1 MKFKSVEPNYTGGN
15 IYVFTGEVDNNF
27 FMADTSWY
35 DVRLLNGDPNEPTD
49 EVFLGMPM
57 RNMDS
62 VEWQEEHLVKDLNP
76 DEKID
81 FFKAMLKWVK
91 ENEPDGNYLMSDMDW
106 FADDLKLFSGEYR

>member
-1 MKFKSVEPNYTGGN
+1 M
-15 IYVFTGEVDNNF
+15 
-27 FMADTSWY
+27 
-35 DVRLLNGDPNEPTD
+35 
-49 EVFLGMPM
+49 
-57 RNMDS
+57 
-62 VEWQEEHLVKDLNP
+62 KDLNP